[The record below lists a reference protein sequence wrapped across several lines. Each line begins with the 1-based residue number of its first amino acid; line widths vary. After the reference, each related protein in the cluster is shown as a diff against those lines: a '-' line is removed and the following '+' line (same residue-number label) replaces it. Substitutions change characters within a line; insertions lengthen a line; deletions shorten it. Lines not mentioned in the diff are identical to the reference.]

1 MSNLNR
7 VCLTPEPGDSNFFGN
22 SVAINENYLA
32 VGDLGANKVVI
43 YTLDNYG
50 QWSRAREIVPPAD
63 LAFDREGFMFG
74 GGLELDGD
82 VLTISARIKNVNSSK
97 TNFSSSTVADILSQ
111 YSYKRYLINLK
122 TDTEIHPIELLM
134 QREPESNLIRFNL
147 LHEGKIKQ
155 FVLPDPDI
163 KIKNLGSKEI
173 SPISNV
179 ALHKN
184 LLLVGYSLQDWA
196 GGAFLFDLDR
206 LNAEPLKLTVEK
218 ATLGT
223 SVAISEQFAVV
234 GYHGIRWYF
243 AHPSITIERPFKTLI
258 KNLNNGLV
266 SVVQTFGV
274 LSLSGNILA
283 VMRPGNREEELGNP
297 LQVFRIDQN
306 SNLHLIMKQENLC
319 QAKVENGF
327 LVTIEAYEDVKLCV
341 TPLSEFQ

>member
-22 SVAINENYLA
+22 SVAINENYLV

-155 FVLPDPDI
+155 FVVPDPDI
-163 KIKNLGSKEI
+163 GINNLGSKEI
-173 SPISNV
+173 SPISKV
-179 ALHKN
+179 GLHKN
-184 LLLVGYSLQDWA
+184 LLLVGYSSHGRT
-196 GGAFLFDLDR
+196 GGAFLFDLEQ
-206 LNAEPLKLTVEK
+206 LETEPLKLTAKE
-218 ATLGT
+218 ATLGDN
-223 SVAISEQFAVV
+223 VAISEQFAVV

-243 AHPSITIERPFKTLI
+243 PDPDTIKRPFKTLI

-306 SNLHLIMKQENLC
+306 NNLHLIMKQENLY